1 MMRIVLAETRLLAR
15 RPGTWILLGIW
26 TMMAAM
32 FAYIVPYINRDRE
45 GTAELLP
52 ANFTEQTLTGYP
64 FFGGVLVLILA
75 VMAIG
80 SDYGWNV
87 TKTLLTQRPG
97 RLEVF
102 GGKLAALAIWLVPF
116 VLVPFAVSLGSSYL
130 IAGLESGST
139 AMPAASLI
147 GKSLL
152 AAWLILAVW
161 AMLGVLLAT
170 LSRGTSLAIGIG
182 ILYGLIFEGL
192 LGAVLDGVDSL
203 SPLMDGFIRTNAYSL
218 VRPLGVLSE
227 ATRDNGPGS
236 FSGPYVSGTQALL
249 VLGAYTIVFAA
260 IAGGIFRR
268 RDVN

>member
-1 MMRIVLAETRLLAR
+1 
-15 RPGTWILLGIW
+15 
-26 TMMAAM
+26 MAAM

-45 GTAELLP
+45 GVADLLP
-52 ANFTEQTLTGYP
+52 ANFTEQTLSGYP

-87 TKTLLTQRPG
+87 TKTLLTQRAG

-102 GGKLAALAIWLVPF
+102 GGKVVALAIWLIPFVIVPF
-116 VLVPFAVSLGSSYL
+116 GISLASSVL
-130 IAGLESGST
+130 IAELESGS
-139 AMPAASLI
+139 AALPDGSLI

-152 AAWLILAVW
+152 AAWLVLAVW

-182 ILYGLIFEGL
+182 ILYGLVFEGL

-203 SPLMDGFIRTNAYSL
+203 SPLMEGFIRTNAYSL
-218 VRPLGVLSE
+218 VRPLGVFSE

-236 FSGPYVSGTQALL
+236 FSGPYVSGMQALL
-249 VLGAYTIVFAA
+249 VLGIYTIAFAA

-268 RDVN
+268 RDVT